1 MYFSAIPRACRILV
15 PQLGSEPSPPLA
27 KRLSPTG
34 HWTAKELT
42 ICVFLN
48 FSNILGV
55 LVYKLFAIL
64 AKLIPKY
71 FIL

>member
-1 MYFSAIPRACRILV
+1 MPRACRILV

-55 LVYKLFAIL
+55 LVYKLFAIW
-64 AKLIPKY
+64 AMLIPKY

>member
-1 MYFSAIPRACRILV
+1 MPRACRILV

-42 ICVFLN
+42 ICVVLN